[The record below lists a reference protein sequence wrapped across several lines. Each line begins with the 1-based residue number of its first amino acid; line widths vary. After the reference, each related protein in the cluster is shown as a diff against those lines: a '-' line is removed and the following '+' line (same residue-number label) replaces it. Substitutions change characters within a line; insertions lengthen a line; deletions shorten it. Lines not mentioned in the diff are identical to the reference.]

1 MSIKKIII
9 LLLLAA
15 AVLFL
20 IPYSIPIILALV
32 TAILLEPIIRFG
44 MKHLRLRRRW
54 MVTIV
59 FTLFLTLFG
68 LSVYWII
75 TTLVV
80 QVLKLVENFPEYY
93 RVTADN
99 IQTLIVHF
107 ESYYS
112 QIPKE
117 YISTIEQGIDSLEKT
132 TINLV
137 TTITNAIFD
146 FFTSIPLLLLHTI
159 IYLVAVFL
167 FCIDLPAVRNTIISM
182 FSDTTKEKVELII
195 TQLTK
200 ALTGFFKA
208 QIIFSFVTFILS
220 LIGMLILDVKYP
232 VILSFLVVIVDI
244 LPILG
249 AGSFL
254 VPWALYNFLTGDST
268 LGIGL
273 VILFGVITVVR
284 RVIEPKIL
292 GSSLGISALA
302 ALISLYIGFE
312 VAGFLGLL
320 IGPVLV
326 ILFTT
331 LKSAGFIK
339 FKIDF

>member
-1 MSIKKIII
+1 MSIKKIILL

-15 AVLFL
+15 ILFL

-44 MKHLRLRRRW
+44 MKNLRLRRRW
-54 MVTIV
+54 MVIIV
-59 FTLFLTLFG
+59 FVLFLTIFG

-80 QVLKLVENFPEYY
+80 QIIKLVENFPEYY
-93 RVTADN
+93 RITSEN
-99 IQTLIVHF
+99 IQTLIIQF
-107 ESYYS
+107 ENYYT
-112 QIPKE
+112 QIPSE
-117 YISTIEQGIDSLEKT
+117 YLSTIQQGLDSLEDT
-132 TINLV
+132 TIQLV
-137 TTITNAIFD
+137 SATTNYLFD
-146 FFTSIPLLLLHTI
+146 FFTSIPLLLVHTI
-159 IYLVAVFL
+159 IYLVAVIL
-167 FCIDLPAVRNTIISM
+167 FSLDLPAVRNNVINM
-182 FSDTTKEKVELII
+182 FSDTTKEKVELVI
-195 TQLTK
+195 TQLSR

-220 LIGMLILDVKYP
+220 FIGLLILDVRYAL
-232 VILSFLVVIVDI
+232 ILSFLVVIVDI

-254 VPWALYNFLTGDST
+254 VPWALYNFLTENST
-268 LGIGL
+268 LAIGL
-273 VILFGVITVVR
+273 IILFAVITVVR

-292 GSSLGISALA
+292 GSSLGISALS

-312 VAGFLGLL
+312 VLGFLGLI